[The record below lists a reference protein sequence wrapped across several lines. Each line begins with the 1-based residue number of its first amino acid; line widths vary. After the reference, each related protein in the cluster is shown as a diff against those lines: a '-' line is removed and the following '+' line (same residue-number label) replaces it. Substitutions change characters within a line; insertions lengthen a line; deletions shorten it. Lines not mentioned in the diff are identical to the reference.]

1 MITMT
6 EQPKILVFA
15 GSAREGSYNKKLA
28 RVMTAALIKAGA
40 AARFVDLRDYPM
52 PLFDEDLETAQ
63 GEPANAKA
71 FKRIMMDHDAFVIV
85 SPENNSTYSALLK
98 NTIDWAS
105 RKREG
110 ETPQQCFAGKLGM
123 ILSASPGQL
132 GGLRGL
138 AALRVLLGNVGMI
151 LLPDQLALSAA
162 HKAFNPDGSLVE
174 EDKAKRVQEMAEKLV
189 AITGKM
195 KG

>member
-1 MITMT
+1 MNQ
-6 EQPKILVFA
+6 QPKILVFA

-28 RVMTAALIKAGA
+28 RIMAEELKKAGA
-40 AARFVDLRDYPM
+40 AATYADLRDYPM
-52 PLFDEDLETAQ
+52 PLFDEDLEAAQ
-63 GEPANAKA
+63 GEPATAKA
-71 FKRIMMDHDAFVIV
+71 FKKLMMEADALVIA

-110 ETPQQCFAGKLGM
+110 ETPQQCFAGKLGL

-138 AALRVLLGNVGMI
+138 AALRALLGNVGMI
-151 LLPDQLALSAA
+151 LLPDQLALSSA
-162 HKAFNPDGSLVE
+162 HKAFHPDGSLVE
-174 EDKAKRVQEMAEKLV
+174 EDKAKKVKEMAGKLV
-189 AITGKM
+189 AMASKL
-195 KG
+195 KS